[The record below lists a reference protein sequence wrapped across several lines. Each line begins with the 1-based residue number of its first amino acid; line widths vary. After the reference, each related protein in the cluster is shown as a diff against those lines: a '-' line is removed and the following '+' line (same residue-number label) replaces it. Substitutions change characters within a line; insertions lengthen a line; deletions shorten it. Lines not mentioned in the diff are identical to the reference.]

1 MQNATHKTV
10 RGIHTERGAHVSPVL
25 FFSDTLQETLCAWK
39 RSPKFVILILV
50 IAFTRRLSKS
60 GQIYEGP

>member
-10 RGIHTERGAHVSPVL
+10 RGIHTERGAHVL
-25 FFSDTLQETLCAWK
+25 FFPDTPQETLCAWK
-39 RSPKFVILILV
+39 RFPKFVILILV